1 MAGGTWT
8 SQNKVRPGAYIN
20 FKAVQR
26 SALTVGDRGVAAIG
40 LPLSWGEEGE
50 LIDVLSSDFL
60 NGNSL
65 KTVGIDAS
73 STGRSA
79 RLLRGI
85 LSYAYDVLVYR
96 LPTVGTNAVTATKAT
111 ATAAGIVFTAKY
123 KGAMGNNLSVA
134 IVADGTGWRVYSYL
148 NGVQVDNQKISTISD
163 LVSNDYID
171 FSAAGS
177 GSLAATTATLTGGLD
192 EVVTSANIGTAYT
205 AMRGKLELANWQ
217 TLAVATDNATEISN
231 FITFIENLRE
241 DEGRYVQAVVANA
254 SGADYEGIINNVCG
268 AIVNGETF
276 DAVDF
281 TAIVAGMTAG
291 ANFNES
297 NTARVIVGA
306 TSIVNQLTDSQI
318 KAGLGEGKF
327 MLSSTASGNIKVE
340 QDINSL
346 HNYPSDKNY
355 AFSKNR
361 VIRLLDEIGTSIK
374 QTWEDVYMG
383 KVNNNAGGRSLFRAD
398 IIQYI
403 NELQRLTAVQDF
415 SPEDVVVE
423 QGTDIDAVLVT
434 IGIMPVDS
442 MEKLY
447 MTVNVSS

>member
-26 SALTVGDRGVAAIG
+26 GALTVGDRGVAAIG

-50 LIDVLSSDFL
+50 LIEVLSSDFL
-60 NGNSL
+60 NGNSV
-65 KTVGIDAS
+65 KSVGVDAS
-73 STGRSA
+73 STGRCA
-79 RLLRGI
+79 RLLRGV
-85 LSYAYDVLVYR
+85 LSYAYKVLVYR
-96 LPTVGTNAVTATKAT
+96 LPTIGTSAVSAAKAT
-111 ATAAGIVFTAKY
+111 VTVAGIVCTAKY

-134 IVADGTGWRVYSYL
+134 IVADGTNWRVYSYL
-148 NGVQVDNQKISTISD
+148 NGSQVDNQKITQISD

-177 GSLAATTATLTGGLD
+177 GSLAATTAQLEGGAD
-192 EVVTSANIGTAYT
+192 EVVLVANIGTAYSS
-205 AMRGKLELANWQ
+205 MRNKLELANWQ
-217 TLAVATDNATEISN
+217 TFAVATDNATEISN
-231 FITFIENLRE
+231 FITFIENLRD
-241 DEGRYVQAVVANA
+241 DEGRYVQAVVPNA
-254 SGADYEGIINNVCG
+254 AGADFEGIINNVCG

-297 NTARVIVGA
+297 NTARVINGA

-318 KAGLGEGKF
+318 KTGLGEGKF

-355 AFSKNR
+355 TFSKNR
-361 VIRLLDEIGTSIK
+361 VIRLLDEIGTSVK
-374 QTWEDVYMG
+374 KTWEDTYMG
-383 KVNNNAGGRSLFRAD
+383 KVNNNASGRSLFRSD
-398 IIQYI
+398 IIQYMM
-403 NELQRLTAVQDF
+403 ELQRLTAIQEFVPD
-415 SPEDVVVE
+415 DVVVE
-423 QGTDIDAVLVT
+423 KGTDIDAVLVT
-434 IGIMPVDS
+434 IGVMPVDS